1 MTLWMLQ
8 QSDGSLVIDKQE
20 LSPIFVSVLL
30 LYTN

>member
-1 MTLWMLQ
+1 MLQ

-20 LSPIFVSVLL
+20 LSQIFVSVLL